1 MGKNSGFL
9 LGALIGGSAAAITA
23 LLLAPESGKELRA
36 RLAKQL
42 DDVLDSTADYN
53 DQVVDKA
60 DDFKKLAQAKAIQL
74 TKQSE
79 EIANLLKEK
88 TGVATNELY
97 ADLKDQVVD
106 LTNKV
111 KQSVQDLDLSNK
123 VSDVAVSEDVEPKGE
138 DIILD
143 FEALASEDETDD
155 EKGIVVGKIEDLI
168 EQVASEEPVNESQQN
183 DETQTDVL
191 DSEDSELEKNKK
203 SGFPFWKT

>member
-42 DDVLDSTADYN
+42 DDFLDSTADYN

-88 TGVATNELY
+88 TGVTTNELY

-123 VSDVAVSEDVEPKGE
+123 LSDVAVSEDVEPKGE

-155 EKGIVVGKIEDLI
+155 EKDIVVGKIEDLI

-191 DSEDSELEKNKK
+191 DSEDSELEEK
-203 SGFPFWKT
+203 

>member
-42 DDVLDSTADYN
+42 NDVLDSTADYN

-88 TGVATNELY
+88 TGVTTNELY

-123 VSDVAVSEDVEPKGE
+123 LTDVAVSEDVEPKGE

-155 EKGIVVGKIEDLI
+155 EKDIVVGKIEDI
-168 EQVASEEPVNESQQN
+168 IKQVASEEPVNESQQN

-191 DSEDSELEKNKK
+191 DSEDSELEEK
-203 SGFPFWKT
+203 

>member
-88 TGVATNELY
+88 TGVTTNELY

-123 VSDVAVSEDVEPKGE
+123 LTDVAVSEDVEPKGE

-155 EKGIVVGKIEDLI
+155 EKDIVVGKIEDII

-183 DETQTDVL
+183 DETQTDIL
-191 DSEDSELEKNKK
+191 DSEDSELEEK
-203 SGFPFWKT
+203 

>member
-9 LGALIGGSAAAITA
+9 LGALIGGGAAAITA

-60 DDFKKLAQAKAIQL
+60 DDLKKLAQAKAIQL

-123 VSDVAVSEDVEPKGE
+123 LSDVAVSEDVEPKGE

-143 FEALASEDETDD
+143 FEALASKDEMDD
-155 EKGIVVGKIEDLI
+155 EKDIVVGKIEDLI
-168 EQVASEEPVNESQQN
+168 EQVASEEPANESQQN

-191 DSEDSELEKNKK
+191 DSEDSELEEK
-203 SGFPFWKT
+203 

>member
-42 DDVLDSTADYN
+42 DNVLDSTADYN

-88 TGVATNELY
+88 TGVTTNELY

-123 VSDVAVSEDVEPKGE
+123 LTDVAVSEDVEPKGE

-143 FEALASEDETDD
+143 FESLASEDETDD
-155 EKGIVVGKIEDLI
+155 EKDIVVGKIEDLI

-191 DSEDSELEKNKK
+191 DSEDSELEEK
-203 SGFPFWKT
+203 

>member
-42 DDVLDSTADYN
+42 DNVLDSTADYN

-60 DDFKKLAQAKAIQL
+60 DDLKKLAQAKAIQL

-88 TGVATNELY
+88 TGVTTNELY

-123 VSDVAVSEDVEPKGE
+123 LSDVAVSEDVEPKGE

-155 EKGIVVGKIEDLI
+155 EKDIVVGKIEDLI

-191 DSEDSELEKNKK
+191 DSEDSELEEK
-203 SGFPFWKT
+203 

>member
-60 DDFKKLAQAKAIQL
+60 DDLKKLAQAKAIQL

-123 VSDVAVSEDVEPKGE
+123 LSDVAVSEDVEPKGE

-155 EKGIVVGKIEDLI
+155 EKDIVIGKIEDLI

-191 DSEDSELEKNKK
+191 DSEDSELEEK
-203 SGFPFWKT
+203 

>member
-60 DDFKKLAQAKAIQL
+60 DDLKKLAQVKAIQL

-123 VSDVAVSEDVEPKGE
+123 LSDVAVSEDVEPKGE

-143 FEALASEDETDD
+143 FEALASEDETDY
-155 EKGIVVGKIEDLI
+155 EKDIVVGKIEDLI

-191 DSEDSELEKNKK
+191 DSEDSELEEK
-203 SGFPFWKT
+203 

>member
-60 DDFKKLAQAKAIQL
+60 DDLKKLAQAKVIQL

-123 VSDVAVSEDVEPKGE
+123 LSDVAVSEDVEPKDE

-155 EKGIVVGKIEDLI
+155 EKDIVVGKIEDLI

-191 DSEDSELEKNKK
+191 DSEDSELEEK
-203 SGFPFWKT
+203 

>member
-88 TGVATNELY
+88 TGVTTNELY

-123 VSDVAVSEDVEPKGE
+123 LSDVAVSEDVEPKGE

-143 FEALASEDETDD
+143 FEALASEDGTDD
-155 EKGIVVGKIEDLI
+155 EKDIVVGKIEDLI

-191 DSEDSELEKNKK
+191 E
-203 SGFPFWKT
+203 

>member
-42 DDVLDSTADYN
+42 DDVLDTTADYN
-53 DQVVDKA
+53 DQVADKA
-60 DDFKKLAQAKAIQL
+60 DDFKKLAQEKAIQL

-88 TGVATNELY
+88 TGLASNELY

-111 KQSVQDLDLSNK
+111 KNSVQKLDLTDELTDLSF
-123 VSDVAVSEDVEPKGE
+123 VEDVEPKGE

-143 FEALASEDETDD
+143 FEALAAD
-155 EKGIVVGKIEDLI
+155 EKAEEEESQDIVLDDVDEII
-168 EQVASEEPVNESQQN
+168 EQVASEKSAEKTE
-183 DETQTDVL
+183 
-191 DSEDSELEKNKK
+191 ELEINNPSDDEDKQQEEVEKE
-203 SGFPFWKT
+203 

>member
-60 DDFKKLAQAKAIQL
+60 DDLKKLAQAKAIQL

-79 EIANLLKEK
+79 EITNLLKEK

-123 VSDVAVSEDVEPKGE
+123 LSDVAVSEDVEPKGE

-143 FEALASEDETDD
+143 FKALASEDETDD
-155 EKGIVVGKIEDLI
+155 EKDIVVGKIEDLI

-191 DSEDSELEKNKK
+191 DSEDSELEEK
-203 SGFPFWKT
+203 

>member
-42 DDVLDSTADYN
+42 DDVLDTTADYN
-53 DQVVDKA
+53 DQVADKA
-60 DDFKKLAQAKAIQL
+60 DDFKKLAQEKAIQL

-79 EIANLLKEK
+79 EIAHLLKEK
-88 TGVATNELY
+88 TGLASNELY

-111 KQSVQDLDLSNK
+111 KNSVQKLDLNDELTDLSF
-123 VSDVAVSEDVEPKGE
+123 VEDVEPKGE

-143 FEALASEDETDD
+143 FEALAAD
-155 EKGIVVGKIEDLI
+155 EKAQEEESQDIVLDDVDEII
-168 EQVASEEPVNESQQN
+168 EQVASEKSAE
-183 DETQTDVL
+183 ET
-191 DSEDSELEKNKK
+191 EELEINNPSDDEDKQQEEIEKE
-203 SGFPFWKT
+203 

>member
-42 DDVLDSTADYN
+42 DDVLDTTADYN
-53 DQVVDKA
+53 DQVADKA
-60 DDFKKLAQAKAIQL
+60 DDFKKLAQEKAIQL

-88 TGVATNELY
+88 TGLASNELY

-111 KQSVQDLDLSNK
+111 KNSVQKLDSTDELTDLSF
-123 VSDVAVSEDVEPKGE
+123 VEDVEPKGE

-143 FEALASEDETDD
+143 FEALAAD
-155 EKGIVVGKIEDLI
+155 EKAEEEESQDIVLDDVDEII
-168 EQVASEEPVNESQQN
+168 EQVASEKSAEKTE
-183 DETQTDVL
+183 
-191 DSEDSELEKNKK
+191 ELEINNPSDDEDKQQEEIEKE
-203 SGFPFWKT
+203 

>member
-42 DDVLDSTADYN
+42 DDVLDTTADYN
-53 DQVVDKA
+53 DQVADKA
-60 DDFKKLAQAKAIQL
+60 DDFKKLAQEKAIQL

-88 TGVATNELY
+88 TGLASNELY

-111 KQSVQDLDLSNK
+111 KSSVQKLDITDELTDLSL
-123 VSDVAVSEDVEPKGE
+123 VEDVEPKGE

-143 FEALASEDETDD
+143 FEALAAD
-155 EKGIVVGKIEDLI
+155 EKAEEEESQDIVLDDVDEII
-168 EQVASEEPVNESQQN
+168 EQVASEKSAEKTE
-183 DETQTDVL
+183 
-191 DSEDSELEKNKK
+191 ELEINNPSDDEDKQQEEIEKE
-203 SGFPFWKT
+203 

>member
-36 RLAKQL
+36 RLAKHL

-60 DDFKKLAQAKAIQL
+60 YDLKKLAQAKAIQL

-123 VSDVAVSEDVEPKGE
+123 LSDVAVSEDVEPKGE

-155 EKGIVVGKIEDLI
+155 EKDIVVGKIEDLI

-191 DSEDSELEKNKK
+191 DSEDSELEEK
-203 SGFPFWKT
+203 

>member
-23 LLLAPESGKELRA
+23 LLLAPESGKELRT

-42 DDVLDSTADYN
+42 DDVLDTTADYN
-53 DQVVDKA
+53 DQVADKA
-60 DDFKKLAQAKAIQL
+60 DDFKKLAQEKAIQL

-88 TGVATNELY
+88 TGLASNELY

-111 KQSVQDLDLSNK
+111 KNSVQKLDLTDELTDLSF
-123 VSDVAVSEDVEPKGE
+123 VEDVEPKGE

-143 FEALASEDETDD
+143 FEALAAD
-155 EKGIVVGKIEDLI
+155 EKAEEEESQDIVLDDVDEII
-168 EQVASEEPVNESQQN
+168 EQVASEKSAEKTE
-183 DETQTDVL
+183 
-191 DSEDSELEKNKK
+191 ELEINNPSDDEDKQQEEIEKE
-203 SGFPFWKT
+203 

>member
-53 DQVVDKA
+53 DQVVDKV
-60 DDFKKLAQAKAIQL
+60 DDLKKLAQAKAIQL

-88 TGVATNELY
+88 TGVTTNELY

-123 VSDVAVSEDVEPKGE
+123 LTDVTVSEDVEPKGE

-155 EKGIVVGKIEDLI
+155 EKDIVVGKIENLI
-168 EQVASEEPVNESQQN
+168 EQVASEEPVNESQEN

-191 DSEDSELEKNKK
+191 DSEDSELEEK
-203 SGFPFWKT
+203 

>member
-60 DDFKKLAQAKAIQL
+60 DDLKKLAQAKAIQL

-155 EKGIVVGKIEDLI
+155 EKDIVVGKIEDLI

-191 DSEDSELEKNKK
+191 DSEDSELEEK
-203 SGFPFWKT
+203 

>member
-60 DDFKKLAQAKAIQL
+60 DDLKKLAQAKAIQL

-88 TGVATNELY
+88 TGVTTNELY

-123 VSDVAVSEDVEPKGE
+123 LTDVAVSEDVEPKGE

-143 FEALASEDETDD
+143 FEALASKDEMDD
-155 EKGIVVGKIEDLI
+155 EKDIVVGKIEDLI

-191 DSEDSELEKNKK
+191 DSEDSELEEK
-203 SGFPFWKT
+203 

>member
-42 DDVLDSTADYN
+42 DDVLDTTADYN
-53 DQVVDKA
+53 DQVADKA
-60 DDFKKLAQAKAIQL
+60 DDFKKLAQEKAIQL

-79 EIANLLKEK
+79 EIAHLLKEK
-88 TGVATNELY
+88 TGLASNELY

-111 KQSVQDLDLSNK
+111 KNSVQKLDLNDELTDLSF
-123 VSDVAVSEDVEPKGE
+123 VEDVEPKGE

-143 FEALASEDETDD
+143 FEALAAD
-155 EKGIVVGKIEDLI
+155 EKAQEEESQDIALDDVDEII
-168 EQVASEEPVNESQQN
+168 EQVASEKSAE
-183 DETQTDVL
+183 ET
-191 DSEDSELEKNKK
+191 EELEINNPSDDEDKQQEEIEKE
-203 SGFPFWKT
+203 

>member
-42 DDVLDSTADYN
+42 DDVLDTTADYN
-53 DQVVDKA
+53 DQVADKA
-60 DDFKKLAQAKAIQL
+60 DDFKKLAQEKAIQL

-79 EIANLLKEK
+79 EIAHLLKEK
-88 TGVATNELY
+88 TGLASNELY

-111 KQSVQDLDLSNK
+111 KNSVQKLDLTDELTDLSFM
-123 VSDVAVSEDVEPKGE
+123 EDAEPKGE

-143 FEALASEDETDD
+143 FEALAAD
-155 EKGIVVGKIEDLI
+155 EKAEEEESQDIVLDDVDEII
-168 EQVASEEPVNESQQN
+168 EQVASEKSAEKTE
-183 DETQTDVL
+183 
-191 DSEDSELEKNKK
+191 ELEINNPSDDEDKQQGEIEKE
-203 SGFPFWKT
+203 

>member
-60 DDFKKLAQAKAIQL
+60 DDLKKLAQAKAIQL

-123 VSDVAVSEDVEPKGE
+123 LTDVAVSEDVEPKGE

-143 FEALASEDETDD
+143 FEALASKDEMDD
-155 EKGIVVGKIEDLI
+155 EKDIVVGKIEDLI

-191 DSEDSELEKNKK
+191 DSEDSELEEK
-203 SGFPFWKT
+203 

>member
-53 DQVVDKA
+53 DQVVDKV
-60 DDFKKLAQAKAIQL
+60 DDLKKLAQAKAIQL

-88 TGVATNELY
+88 TGVTTNELY

-123 VSDVAVSEDVEPKGE
+123 LSDVAVSEDVEPKGE

-155 EKGIVVGKIEDLI
+155 EKDIVVGKIEDLI

-191 DSEDSELEKNKK
+191 DSEDSELEEK
-203 SGFPFWKT
+203 

>member
-42 DDVLDSTADYN
+42 DDVLDTTADYN
-53 DQVVDKA
+53 DQVADKA
-60 DDFKKLAQAKAIQL
+60 DDFKKLAQEKAIQL

-79 EIANLLKEK
+79 EIAHLLKEK
-88 TGVATNELY
+88 TGLASNELY

-111 KQSVQDLDLSNK
+111 KNSVQKLDLTDELTDLSFM
-123 VSDVAVSEDVEPKGE
+123 EDAEPKGE

-143 FEALASEDETDD
+143 FEALAAD
-155 EKGIVVGKIEDLI
+155 EKAQEEESQDIVLDDVDEII
-168 EQVASEEPVNESQQN
+168 EQVASEKSAEKTE
-183 DETQTDVL
+183 
-191 DSEDSELEKNKK
+191 ELEINKPSDDDDK
-203 SGFPFWKT
+203 QQEEIE

>member
-88 TGVATNELY
+88 TGVTTNELY
-97 ADLKDQVVD
+97 ADLKDQVLD

-123 VSDVAVSEDVEPKGE
+123 LTDVAVSEDVEPKGE

-155 EKGIVVGKIEDLI
+155 EKDIVVGKIEDII

-183 DETQTDVL
+183 DETQTDIL
-191 DSEDSELEKNKK
+191 DSEDSELEEK
-203 SGFPFWKT
+203 

>member
-42 DDVLDSTADYN
+42 DNVLDSTADYN

-60 DDFKKLAQAKAIQL
+60 DDLKKLAQAKAIQL

-123 VSDVAVSEDVEPKGE
+123 LSDVAVSEDVEPKGE

-143 FEALASEDETDD
+143 FEALASKDEMDD
-155 EKGIVVGKIEDLI
+155 EKDIVVGKIEDLI

-191 DSEDSELEKNKK
+191 DSEDSELEEK
-203 SGFPFWKT
+203 

>member
-88 TGVATNELY
+88 TGVTTNELY

-106 LTNKV
+106 LTNRV

-123 VSDVAVSEDVEPKGE
+123 LTDVAVSEDVEPKGE

-143 FEALASEDETDD
+143 FEALDDEDEAED
-155 EKGIVVGKIEDLI
+155 EKDIVVGKIEDII

-191 DSEDSELEKNKK
+191 DSEDSELKEK
-203 SGFPFWKT
+203 

>member
-60 DDFKKLAQAKAIQL
+60 DDLKKLAQAKAIQL

-88 TGVATNELY
+88 TGVTTNELY

-123 VSDVAVSEDVEPKGE
+123 LSDVAVSEDVEPKGE

-155 EKGIVVGKIEDLI
+155 EKDIVVGKIEDLI

-191 DSEDSELEKNKK
+191 DSEDSELEEK
-203 SGFPFWKT
+203 

>member
-1 MGKNSGFL
+1 MGKNGGFL

-60 DDFKKLAQAKAIQL
+60 DDLKKLAQAKAIQL

-123 VSDVAVSEDVEPKGE
+123 LTDVAVSEDVEPKGE

-155 EKGIVVGKIEDLI
+155 EKDIVVGKIEDLI

-191 DSEDSELEKNKK
+191 DSEDSELEEK
-203 SGFPFWKT
+203 

>member
-42 DDVLDSTADYN
+42 DDVLDSTAAYN

-88 TGVATNELY
+88 TGVTTNELY

-106 LTNKV
+106 LTNRV

-123 VSDVAVSEDVEPKGE
+123 LTDVSISEDVEPKGE

-143 FEALASEDETDD
+143 FEALDDEDEAED
-155 EKGIVVGKIEDLI
+155 EKDIVVGKIEDII
-168 EQVASEEPVNESQQN
+168 EQVASEEPVEETQQPNEMHSKALTSEDNES
-183 DETQTDVL
+183 E
-191 DSEDSELEKNKK
+191 EEEK
-203 SGFPFWKT
+203 

>member
-42 DDVLDSTADYN
+42 DDVLDTTADYN
-53 DQVVDKA
+53 DQVADKA
-60 DDFKKLAQAKAIQL
+60 DDFKKLAQEKAIQL

-79 EIANLLKEK
+79 EIAHLLKEK
-88 TGVATNELY
+88 TGLASNELY

-111 KQSVQDLDLSNK
+111 KNSVQKLDLNDELTDLSF
-123 VSDVAVSEDVEPKGE
+123 VEDVEPKGE

-143 FEALASEDETDD
+143 FEALAAD
-155 EKGIVVGKIEDLI
+155 EKAQEEESQDIVLDDVDEII
-168 EQVASEEPVNESQQN
+168 EQVASEKSAEKTEELQINNPSDDEDKQQ
-183 DETQTDVL
+183 E
-191 DSEDSELEKNKK
+191 EIEKE
-203 SGFPFWKT
+203 

>member
-9 LGALIGGSAAAITA
+9 LGALIGGGAAAITA

-53 DQVVDKA
+53 YQVVDKA
-60 DDFKKLAQAKAIQL
+60 DDLKKLAQAKAIQL

-123 VSDVAVSEDVEPKGE
+123 LSDVAVSEDVEPKGE

-143 FEALASEDETDD
+143 FEALASKDEMDD
-155 EKGIVVGKIEDLI
+155 EKDIVVGKIEDLI

-191 DSEDSELEKNKK
+191 DSEDSELEEK
-203 SGFPFWKT
+203 

>member
-143 FEALASEDETDD
+143 LEALASEDKMDD
-155 EKGIVVGKIEDLI
+155 EKDIVVGKIEDLI

-191 DSEDSELEKNKK
+191 DSEDSELEEK
-203 SGFPFWKT
+203 

>member
-42 DDVLDSTADYN
+42 DDVLDTTADYN
-53 DQVVDKA
+53 DQVADKA
-60 DDFKKLAQAKAIQL
+60 DDFKKLAQEKAIQL

-79 EIANLLKEK
+79 EIAHLLKEK
-88 TGVATNELY
+88 TGLASNELY

-111 KQSVQDLDLSNK
+111 KNSVQKLDLTDELTDLSFM
-123 VSDVAVSEDVEPKGE
+123 EDAEPKGE

-143 FEALASEDETDD
+143 FEALAAD
-155 EKGIVVGKIEDLI
+155 EKAEEEESQDIVLDDVDEII
-168 EQVASEEPVNESQQN
+168 EQVASEKSAEKTE
-183 DETQTDVL
+183 
-191 DSEDSELEKNKK
+191 ELEINNPSDDGDKQQEEIEKE
-203 SGFPFWKT
+203 

>member
-42 DDVLDSTADYN
+42 DNVLDSTADYN

-88 TGVATNELY
+88 TGVTTNELY

-123 VSDVAVSEDVEPKGE
+123 LSDVAVSEDVEPKGE

-155 EKGIVVGKIEDLI
+155 EKDIVVGKIEDLI

-191 DSEDSELEKNKK
+191 DSEDSELEEK
-203 SGFPFWKT
+203 

>member
-143 FEALASEDETDD
+143 FEALASKDEMDD
-155 EKGIVVGKIEDLI
+155 EKDIVVGKIEDLI

-191 DSEDSELEKNKK
+191 DSEDSELEEK
-203 SGFPFWKT
+203 

>member
-60 DDFKKLAQAKAIQL
+60 DDLKKLAQAKAIQL

-88 TGVATNELY
+88 TGVTTNELY

-123 VSDVAVSEDVEPKGE
+123 LTDVAVSEDVEPKGE

-155 EKGIVVGKIEDLI
+155 EKDIVVGKIEDLI

-191 DSEDSELEKNKK
+191 DSEDSELEEK
-203 SGFPFWKT
+203 